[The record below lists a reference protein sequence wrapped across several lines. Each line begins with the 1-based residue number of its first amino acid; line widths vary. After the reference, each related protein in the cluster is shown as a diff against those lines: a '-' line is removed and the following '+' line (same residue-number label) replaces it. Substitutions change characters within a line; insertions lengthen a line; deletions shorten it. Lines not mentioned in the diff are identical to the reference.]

1 MNWIWRRAARIV
13 AAPDQEWRSV
23 QAEPARPLAVMLY
36 ILLLSLIPAAGWST
50 GLWLFGNETSVGR
63 GAQISGVGQIAY
75 RGLLAA
81 AGFVLWVVLCA
92 ATLVAL
98 ARLFGAARDWAR
110 ALQVAAYSATPVALA
125 GLLLIQPN
133 LLSVLIIAFFYSLY
147 LQYMGVQQLLN
158 VKERDAAEFVALN
171 TMALMLLSTVLGAF
185 GGWLGLL

>member
-1 MNWIWRRAARIV
+1 MNSILRRAARIV

-36 ILLLSLIPAAGWST
+36 VLLLSLIPAAGWST
-50 GLWLFGNETSVGR
+50 GLWLFGNETNVGR
-63 GAQISGVGQIAY
+63 GAQISGVGQIVY
-75 RGLLAA
+75 HGLLAA

-98 ARLFGAARDWAR
+98 ARLFGAAHDWAR

-147 LQYMGVQQLLN
+147 LQYAGVQHVLQ
-158 VKERDAAEFVALN
+158 VKEGAAAEYVALS
-171 TMALMLLSTVLGAF
+171 TILLSVLSTAIGAL
-185 GGWLGLL
+185 GGWLGVL

>member
-1 MNWIWRRAARIV
+1 
-13 AAPDQEWRSV
+13 
-23 QAEPARPLAVMLY
+23 MLY
-36 ILLLSLIPAAGWST
+36 VLLLSLIPAAGWST
-50 GLWLFGNETSVGR
+50 GLWLFGNETNVGR
-63 GAQISGVGQIAY
+63 GAQISSVGQIAY
-75 RGLLAA
+75 RGLVAA

-147 LQYMGVQQLLN
+147 LQYLGVQQLLK
-158 VKERDAAEFVALN
+158 VKERDAAEFIALN
-171 TMALMLLSTVLGAF
+171 TMAVMVLSTLLGAL

>member
-1 MNWIWRRAARIV
+1 MNSILRRAARIV

-36 ILLLSLIPAAGWST
+36 VLLLSLIPAAGWSA
-50 GLWLFGNETSVGR
+50 GLWLFGNETDVGR
-63 GAQISGVGQIAY
+63 GAQISGAGQIAY
-75 RGLLAA
+75 RGLVAS

-92 ATLVAL
+92 AAMVAL
-98 ARLFGAARDWAR
+98 ARLFGGARDWAR

-147 LQYMGVQQLLN
+147 LQYLGAQHLLN

-171 TMALMLLSTVLGAF
+171 TMAVMLLSTLVGAL

>member
-1 MNWIWRRAARIV
+1 MNSILRRAARMV
-13 AAPDQEWRSV
+13 AASDQEWRSV

-36 ILLLSLIPAAGWST
+36 VLLLSLLPAAGWIT

-63 GAQISGVGQIAY
+63 GAQISGAGQIAY
-75 RGLLAA
+75 RGLLASM
-81 AGFVLWVVLCA
+81 GFVLWVVLCA

-98 ARLFGAARDWAR
+98 ARLFGGARDWAR

-133 LLSVLIIAFFYSLY
+133 LLSTLIIAFFYSLY
-147 LQYMGVQQLLN
+147 LQYMGVQHVLN

>member
-75 RGLLAA
+75 RGLVAA

-98 ARLFGAARDWAR
+98 ARLFGC
-110 ALQVAAYSATPVALA
+110 
-125 GLLLIQPN
+125 LLYT
-133 LLSVLIIAFFYSLY
+133 S
-147 LQYMGVQQLLN
+147 
-158 VKERDAAEFVALN
+158 DAADER
-171 TMALMLLSTVLGAF
+171 
-185 GGWLGLL
+185 